1 VDEIVDNP
9 LRVALLGLG
18 EAGSAIAAD
27 LIAAGAAVSGRDPA
41 GAPALDGL
49 VFAERAVEAV
59 DGAVV
64 VLSVNWA
71 SAALQA
77 AEEAAPAL
85 GPETVFADLNT
96 APPELKAR
104 VAEIVEPT
112 GARFVDVALLS
123 PVPGKGLATP
133 AMASGSGAEALAA
146 ALGPLGAD
154 LEVLG
159 PRPGEAAERKLLRS
173 VFVKGMT
180 VAAIESIEA
189 ARAAGCEEW
198 LREHLAATVANADA
212 AMLDRLVSGS
222 RPHARRRTEEM
233 GAAAAMLDALGTPAP
248 VSRAA
253 EEWYRQLAKEGS
265 NAR

>member
-59 DGAVV
+59 DGAAV

-77 AEEAAPAL
+77 AGEAAPAL

-146 ALGPLGAD
+146 ALGPLGAE

-233 GAAAAMLDALGTPAP
+233 GAAAEMLDALGTPAP

-253 EEWYRQLAKEGS
+253 EEWYRRLAKEGS